1 MPEPP
6 ATVAKRWMRSVLIAP
21 LVVAV
26 LLSLLLLGLWVWS
39 GSAGSL
45 ATAAN
50 MVNQWVPTV
59 HISNAQGSVR
69 NGGKI
74 DNITWHRETRSA
86 SVQGLDWTWELQV
99 DWLEQAQQQWRT
111 LTRQD
116 TGTGI
121 DTRLKHPLLRSAIHI
136 ERIVWADTSASETD
150 SPPLALPSD
159 IAPPV
164 AWHLDLSVGR
174 ITVERGLDTHE
185 VSQLRAR
192 YNFAGGTAQHLLT
205 VEELRYGELA
215 ANAQLALD
223 MGGTWPVEASFE
235 ARSSTS
241 IVSPHVASQQLEAQV
256 SLSGHL
262 GGAQRNE
269 AIAPGRL
276 NVSAS
281 AQANS
286 RQLLRAQAVILPWA
300 AQPLNSVTVTL
311 QQFDIARWMP
321 LGSGVP
327 STDLSGHFALTHGT
341 GDSWSAALQLSQAST
356 QSLPPAQASAHIK
369 RSADQLHVSKLEI
382 TLGKSGTAVG
392 SSSVGGT
399 AWLQG
404 DVSLDLSSKQVQ
416 ATLTGGA
423 PGLAL
428 NTELNA
434 NTTLHSMPVGQL
446 SVQVSDIH
454 RLVSWVNQL
463 GQRTQLI
470 AALPVLSSG
479 KLDLK
484 ASFTGSGQVQATLNA
499 QQLSMPDGLNNV
511 HNAWTLQQARVV
523 ISNTWQDL
531 CVSLLAQ
538 TDIPGMA
545 NDLRLSAN
553 TRLNIPTKQPGDM
566 GWSDLSWQLDW
577 RDKAAHNWLV
587 RSSSPWS
594 GQLRAGIAS
603 GNASGVS
610 LGLQNCDEAQC
621 LSRINWQAWSA
632 SAAGV
637 DIRGT
642 LANLNT
648 AAFETLLPYQA
659 RTWRSNVALG
669 GTWRARFGPQKL
681 TDIALNLATTN
692 GDIEVVT
699 SNTAHWQAIG
709 LNKLEVQAQWL
720 GTQLQANAALSSGLI
735 GHASAHLTTSLKPL
749 GWGIQATPNAPVKAS
764 ATLDLNELIWLS
776 PWLPSTLHIGG
787 KLLAN
792 VQLGGTHSH
801 PLPSASL
808 TGSNLSLKHAYGDF
822 DVGGGQLQAQLDPQ
836 GVDIERLYVHGVVD
850 KAQGGYA
857 IATGRLNWGQGAR
870 SAHPSTSHLA
880 LELKGF
886 QAASKADRRVRIS
899 GELLSQ
905 WQLQRLGLSGSL
917 TVDKAD
923 ITLGKMNAPSLG
935 DDVVIKGLAAPAPSN
950 SLPLNLDINLSLSDA
965 FKVSGFGLTTGLRGA
980 LHIGGPDAF
989 NQPRLNGEV
998 NTVDARYKAYGQDLL
1013 VKRGR
1018 LLFAGRPDTPQI
1030 DLLAVRAMTEPEV
1043 GVQVQGS
1050 LKNPKVTLYANVA
1063 MPDSDKLSWLLLGH
1077 PGARGGSEAAMIQN
1091 AIVGL
1096 VGDNQGF
1103 ADVVDEFSIEGESRQ
1118 TDGSTRAAQLT
1129 VGKQLGERIYT
1140 SYTRSV
1146 ASIQGLL
1153 SIHLKLS
1160 NSLSVRA
1167 QTGEANNVDL
1177 VWSRAYD

>member
-1 MPEPP
+1 
-6 ATVAKRWMRSVLIAP
+6 
-21 LVVAV
+21 
-26 LLSLLLLGLWVWS
+26 
-39 GSAGSL
+39 
-45 ATAAN
+45 
-50 MVNQWVPTV
+50 
-59 HISNAQGSVR
+59 
-69 NGGKI
+69 
-74 DNITWHRETRSA
+74 
-86 SVQGLDWTWELQV
+86 
-99 DWLEQAQQQWRT
+99 
-111 LTRQD
+111 
-116 TGTGI
+116 
-121 DTRLKHPLLRSAIHI
+121 
-136 ERIVWADTSASETD
+136 
-150 SPPLALPSD
+150 LALPSD
-159 IAPPV
+159 IALPV

-174 ITVERGLDTHE
+174 IAVQRGLDTHE

-215 ANAQLALD
+215 ANARLALN
-223 MGGTWPVEASFE
+223 MVGTWPVEATVE

-269 AIAPGRL
+269 AIAPARL

-281 AQANS
+281 AQANT

-300 AQPLNSVTVTL
+300 VQPLNSVTVTL
-311 QQFDIARWMP
+311 QQFDITRWMP

-327 STDLSGHFALTHGT
+327 STDLSGHFALTPGT
-341 GDSWSAALQLSQAST
+341 GDSWSAELQLSQAPS
-356 QSLPPAQASAHIK
+356 QNLPPAQASAHITL
-369 RSADQLHVSKLEI
+369 SADRLHVSKLDI
-382 TLGKSGTAVG
+382 TLGKSGTSVG
-392 SSSVGGT
+392 GSSVGGSSVGGS

-434 NTTLHSMPVGQL
+434 NTKLHSLPIGQL

-470 AALPVLSSG
+470 APLPVLSSG
-479 KLDLK
+479 KLDFK
-484 ASFTGSGQVQATLNA
+484 ASFNGSGQVQATLNA
-499 QQLSMPDGLNNV
+499 QQLSMSDGLNNG
-511 HNAWTLQQARVV
+511 HNTWALQQARVV

-531 CVSLLAQ
+531 NVNLMAQ

-545 NDLRLSAN
+545 RDVRLSAN
-553 TRLNIPTKQPGDM
+553 ARLNIPTKQPSDM

-577 RDKAAHNWLV
+577 RDKAAHSWLV

-610 LGLQNCDEAQC
+610 LGLQNCDEAHC
-621 LSRINWQAWSA
+621 LSRINWQAWTASA
-632 SAAGV
+632 SGV
-637 DIRGT
+637 VISGT

-648 AAFETLLPYQA
+648 AAFETLLPDQA
-659 RTWRSNVALG
+659 RTWRSNVVVG

-681 TDIALNLATTN
+681 TDIALSLATTN

-699 SNTAHWQAIG
+699 PNTGHWQAIG
-709 LNKLEVQAQWL
+709 LDKLAVQAHWL
-720 GTQLQANAALSSGLI
+720 GTQLQANAALSSDLI

-749 GWGIQATPNAPVKAS
+749 GWGVQATPNAPVKAS

-776 PWLPSTLHIGG
+776 PWLPSTLQIGG

-792 VQLGGTHSH
+792 VQLGGTHSQ

-808 TGSNLSLKHAYGDF
+808 TGSDLSLKHTYGDF

-836 GVDIERLYVHGVVD
+836 GVDIERLYMHGVVD
-850 KAQGGYA
+850 QVQGGYA
-857 IATGRLNWGQGAR
+857 IATGRLNWDQGAR
-870 SAHPSTSHLA
+870 NTTPSTSHLA

-905 WQLQRLGLSGSL
+905 WQLQRLNLSGSL

-923 ITLGKMNAPSLG
+923 ITLGKMNAPNLG
-935 DDVVIKGLAAPAPSN
+935 DDVVIRGNAAIPPAN
-950 SLPLNLDINLSLSDA
+950 SLPLNLDINLSLGDA
-965 FKVSGFGLTTGLRGA
+965 FKVSGFGLRTGLRGA

-989 NQPRLNGEV
+989 NQPQLNGEV

-1043 GVQVQGS
+1043 GIQVQGS

-1063 MPDSDKLSWLLLGH
+1063 MADSDKLSWLLLGH
-1077 PGARGGSEAAMIQN
+1077 PSARGGSEAAVIQN

-1167 QTGEANNVDL
+1167 QTGEANNIDL

>member
-1 MPEPP
+1 
-6 ATVAKRWMRSVLIAP
+6 MRSMLIVP
-21 LVVAV
+21 LVLAL
-26 LLSLLLLGLWVWS
+26 LLSLLLLSLWLWS

-45 ATAAN
+45 ATTAKL
-50 MVNQWVPTV
+50 VNQWVPTV

-69 NGGKI
+69 HGGKI
-74 DNITWHRETRSA
+74 GYITWHRENISA

-99 DWLEQAQQQWRT
+99 DWLAQAQQKWLT

-116 TGTGI
+116 TGT
-121 DTRLKHPLLRSAIHI
+121 DTRLKRPLLRSAIHI
-136 ERIVWADTSASETD
+136 ERVVWADTSASETD
-150 SPPLALPSD
+150 NPPLALPSD
-159 IAPPV
+159 IALPV
-164 AWHLDLSVGR
+164 ALGLDL
-174 ITVERGLDTHE
+174 TVERIAVQHGLDKHE
-185 VSQLRAR
+185 LSQLQVR
-192 YNFAGGTAQHLLT
+192 YNYAGGTAPHQL
-205 VEELRYGELA
+205 VVKELRYGELV
-215 ANAQLALD
+215 ANALLALNTA
-223 MGGTWPVEASFE
+223 GTWPVEATVE
-235 ARSSTS
+235 ARSSAS
-241 IVSPHVASQQLEAQV
+241 IVAPHLASQQLEAKV

-262 GGAQRNE
+262 GDAQNSE
-269 AIAPGRL
+269 ALTPARL
-276 NVSAS
+276 SVSAS

-286 RQLLRAQAVILPWA
+286 RQLLSAEAVIRPWK
-300 AQPLNSVTVTL
+300 AQPFNSATVTL
-311 QQFDIARWMP
+311 QQFDVARWMP

-327 STDLSGHFALTHGT
+327 STDLSGHFALTPGT
-341 GDSWSAALQLSQAST
+341 GDSWSAELQLSQAPS
-356 QSLPPAQASAHIK
+356 QSLPPAQASAHITL
-369 RSADQLHVSKLEI
+369 SADRLHVSKLDI
-382 TLGKSGTAVG
+382 TLGKSGTSVAG
-392 SSSVGGT
+392 SSVGGT

-404 DVSLDLSSKQVQ
+404 DVSLDLSSKQLQ
-416 ATLTGGA
+416 ANLTGGA
-423 PGLAL
+423 PGLTL

-434 NTTLHSMPVGQL
+434 NTKLQSLPVGQL
-446 SVQVSDIH
+446 SLQVSDIH

-470 AALPVLSSG
+470 APLPVLSSG

-484 ASFTGSGQVQATLNA
+484 ASFTGSGQVQASLNA
-499 QQLSMPDGLNNV
+499 QQLSMSDGLNNG

-531 CVSLLAQ
+531 NVNLLAQ

-545 NDLRLSAN
+545 RDLRLSAN
-553 TRLNIPTKQPGDM
+553 ARLNIPTKQPSDM
-566 GWSDLSWQLDW
+566 GWSDLSWELGW
-577 RDKAAHNWLV
+577 RDKAAHSWLV
-587 RSSSPWS
+587 RSSSPWR
-594 GQLRAGIAS
+594 GQLRAGTAR
-603 GNASGVS
+603 GNASGVA
-610 LGLQNCDEAQC
+610 LGLQSCDQAHC
-621 LSRINWQAWSA
+621 LSRINWQAWTA
-632 SAAGV
+632 SVSGV
-637 DIRGT
+637 DISGT

-648 AAFETLLPYQA
+648 AAFETLLPDQA
-659 RTWRSNVALG
+659 RTWRSNVVLG
-669 GTWRARFGPQKL
+669 GTWRARFGPKKL
-681 TDIALNLATTN
+681 PDIALSLATTS
-692 GDIEVVT
+692 GDIEVMT
-699 SNTAHWQAIG
+699 PNTTRWQAIG
-709 LNKLEVQAQWL
+709 LDKLELQAKWL
-720 GTQLQANAALSSGLI
+720 GTQLQARADIRSALV
-735 GHASAHLTTSLKPL
+735 GHASARLVTSLKPSA
-749 GWGIQATPNAPVKAS
+749 WGVQATPNAPVKAS
-764 ATLDLNELIWLS
+764 ASLDFNELAWLS
-776 PWLPSTLHIGG
+776 PWLPSTLQIGG
-787 KLLAN
+787 KLHAN
-792 VQLGGTHSH
+792 VQLGGTHGQ
-801 PLPSASL
+801 PQPSASL
-808 TGSNLSLKHAYGDF
+808 EGSNLSLAHKYGDF
-822 DVGGGQLQAQLDPQ
+822 DLGGGQLKAQLDPQ
-836 GVDIERLYVHGVVD
+836 GINIERLYMHGVVD
-850 KAQGGYA
+850 EVQGGYA
-857 IATGRLNWGQGAR
+857 IATGRLNWE
-870 SAHPSTSHLA
+870 HSTLNNTQTASHLA
-880 LELKGF
+880 LKLKGF

-899 GELLSQ
+899 GELFSQ

-923 ITLGKMNAPSLG
+923 ITLGRMNAPSLG
-935 DDVVIKGLAAPAPSN
+935 DDVVIKGVSAPAPSN
-950 SLPLNLDINLSLSDA
+950 SLPLNLDINLSLGDA

-989 NQPRLNGEV
+989 NQPKLNGEV

-1077 PGARGGSEAAMIQN
+1077 PSARGGSEAAVIQN